1 MSSSSKVIKDGLW
14 YNNPIFVQV
23 LGICSTLAV
32 TNNLRNTLIMVLG
45 VSFATSMGSMTL
57 SALRDFIPRKVRMIV
72 QVLVL
77 SFYVIIID
85 IVLRAYAPAISKQL
99 GPYVGLIITN
109 CILMGRAEAFAASNP
124 PGLAFLDG
132 LANGFGYGWV
142 LLVIATIREFLG
154 FGTLFGVKIVGEGFV
169 PWTIMV
175 MAPSAFFLV
184 AIALWIANNYKAKA
198 AAKAKGGPAG
208 GSAGTV
214 SAPKPTGA
222 SSGGAAPGA
231 ATGGRA

>member
-1 MSSSSKVIKDGLW
+1 MSPAGKVMKDGLW
-14 YNNPIFVQV
+14 TNTPIFVQV

-45 VSFATSMGSMTL
+45 VTFATAMGSWTL
-57 SALRDFIPRKVRMIV
+57 SLLKDLIPRKVRMIV

-85 IVLRAYAPAISKQL
+85 ILLRAYQPAISKQL

-109 CILMGRAEAFAASNP
+109 CILMGRAEAFAAANK
-124 PGLAFLDG
+124 PGLSFIDG
-132 LANGFGYGWV
+132 VANGLGYGWV
-142 LLVIATIREFLG
+142 LICIALIREFLG
-154 FGTLFGVKIVGEGFV
+154 FGSLFGIKLVGESFT

-184 AIALWIANNYKAKA
+184 AMALWGANLIKARAEAKKKA
-198 AAKAKGGPAG
+198 APPAPS
-208 GSAGTV
+208 GSRAQ
-214 SAPKPTGA
+214 
-222 SSGGAAPGA
+222 AAA
-231 ATGGRA
+231 AQK